1 MLYVP
6 LTEHD
11 YTIRRDPR
19 YRVGRRLG
27 SAEVAL
33 ACLFTVGLPASLIA
47 TAVSHEPISG
57 SAAAY
62 AVLAVMFVTGICTVY
77 SRLFYARQDKNE
89 RRRAYPFWADRDD
102 RDPQVRRAVDVLY
115 TLTSSD
121 TQRQDAI
128 DDLVRLGRAAPPRAA
143 Q

>member
-6 LTEHD
+6 LTERD
-11 YTIRRDPR
+11 YRIHGDPR
-19 YRVGRRLG
+19 YRAGRGLG
-27 SAEVAL
+27 SAEVGL
-33 ACLFTVGLPASLIA
+33 ACLFAVGLPASLIA
-47 TAVSHEPISG
+47 TVVSHEPISG

-62 AVLAVMFVTGICTVY
+62 AVLAVMFVGGICAVY
-77 SRLFYARQDKNE
+77 SRLFFARQDKNE
-89 RRRAYPFWADRDD
+89 RRRAYSFWADRDD

-121 TQRQDAI
+121 TRRQDAI
-128 DDLVRLGRAAPPRAA
+128 DDLVRLGRAAPPPLA